1 MFRVHNIKL
10 SLKLQSPFHSYFKG
24 VILKNNK
31 IKQKN
36 FGNFRTIYC
45 KFTYVFFN
53 TSTDILHCN
62 VTKIRNYRQIFS
74 SKKELKN
81 IFPKFIILS
90 TKVDNICGIRKINAH
105 ICLDTLFERLV
116 EKNSNQYKVNYNSQK
131 FPGLFVKFK
140 ENK

>member
-1 MFRVHNIKL
+1 MYISRNVAESDLSNVCSFILKTWENRISNMNSFFRVHNIKL

-74 SKKELKN
+74 SKKELKKISQN
-81 IFPKFIILS
+81 LLFYQLKLIIYVGLEKLMHIF
-90 TKVDNICGIRKINAH
+90 A
-105 ICLDTLFERLV
+105 
-116 EKNSNQYKVNYNSQK
+116 
-131 FPGLFVKFK
+131 
-140 ENK
+140 

>member
-1 MFRVHNIKL
+1 MNSFFRVHNIKL

-74 SKKELKN
+74 SKKELKKFSQN
-81 IFPKFIILS
+81 LLFYQLKLIIYVGLEKLMHIF
-90 TKVDNICGIRKINAH
+90 A
-105 ICLDTLFERLV
+105 
-116 EKNSNQYKVNYNSQK
+116 
-131 FPGLFVKFK
+131 
-140 ENK
+140 